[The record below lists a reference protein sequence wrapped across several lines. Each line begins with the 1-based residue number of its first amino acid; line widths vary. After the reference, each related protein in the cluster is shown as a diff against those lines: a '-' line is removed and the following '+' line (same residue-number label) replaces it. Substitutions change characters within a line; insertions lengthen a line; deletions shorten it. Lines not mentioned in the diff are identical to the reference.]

1 MNTHHLNTSSSN
13 LLPGSTASLGSGS
26 LTPSPLATQYPHLS
40 HYIASLLQIAL
51 QENLQA
57 QANAKENGNAQ
68 DAPASGASSAATTG
82 GVVKSTKHPLSVSSA
97 SSDVHDEDN
106 NGDLNE
112 KEEMDGVARSTTS
125 SSSPPSVG
133 VSASEDEGEPKLRL
147 EIPMTV
153 HQPLSS
159 HSQSPVVGVAHV
171 PSAQREEL
179 IRKVIDLLGN
189 EKEEEVKGVVK
200 ERLGV
205 LGNVSQ
211 V

>member
-1 MNTHHLNTSSSN
+1 MDTHHLNTSSSN

-68 DAPASGASSAATTG
+68 DAASTAATTG